1 MPAAD
6 SADFK
11 RDIYRTLG
19 AVEEGLKRKADAS
32 DVQVELRRAVEY
44 TTSETRR
51 EVRLVLD
58 RVDALKDDVRRNI
71 DGLEAGLDVA
81 AKKVNDT
88 SQELHDVA
96 RKVDCLNADIAEMRK
111 LVESMA
117 ARPRTSLV
125 EWLRW
130 GFLALGVL
138 AAFITGNWGALMHLL
153 PR

>member
-1 MPAAD
+1 MPAD
-6 SADFK
+6 GVDVE
-11 RDIYRTLG
+11 RDVYRTLG

-58 RVDALKDDVRRNI
+58 RVDALKDDMRRNI
-71 DGLEAGLDVA
+71 DGLEAGLDVTS
-81 AKKVNDT
+81 KKVSDT

-96 RKVDCLNADIAEMRK
+96 RKVDGLNNDIADLRK
-111 LVESMA
+111 LMESMA

-138 AAFITGNWGALMHLL
+138 AAFITGNWGALMGLL

>member
-6 SADFK
+6 NLDIE

-71 DGLEAGLDVA
+71 DGLESGLDVT
-81 AKKVNDT
+81 AKKVADT
-88 SQELHDVA
+88 AQELHDVA
-96 RKVDCLNADIAEMRK
+96 RKVDCLNTEIAETRK
-111 LVESMA
+111 LLEALAS
-117 ARPRTSLV
+117 RPRTSV
-125 EWLRW
+125 AEWARW

-138 AAFITGNWGALMHLL
+138 AAFITGNWGALMGLL

>member
-1 MPAAD
+1 MPD
-6 SADFK
+6 SADIE
-11 RDIYRTLG
+11 RDVYRTLG

-58 RVDALKDDVRRNI
+58 RVDALKDDMRRNI
-71 DGLEAGLDVA
+71 DGLEAGLDVTSR
-81 AKKVNDT
+81 KVTDT

-96 RKVDCLNADIAEMRK
+96 RKVDCLNGDIADLRK
-111 LVESMA
+111 LMESMA

-138 AAFITGNWGALMHLL
+138 AAFITGNWGALMGLL

>member
-6 SADFK
+6 SADIE
-11 RDIYRTLG
+11 RDVYRTLG

-58 RVDALKDDVRRNI
+58 RVDALKDDMRRNI

-96 RKVDCLNADIAEMRK
+96 RKVDGLNNDIADLRK
-111 LVESMA
+111 LMESMA

>member
-1 MPAAD
+1 MAD
-6 SADFK
+6 GVDVE
-11 RDIYRTLG
+11 RDVYRTLG
-19 AVEEGLKRKADAS
+19 AVEEGLKREADAS

-58 RVDALKDDVRRNI
+58 RVDALKDDMRRNI
-71 DGLEAGLDVA
+71 DGLEAGLDVTS
-81 AKKVNDT
+81 KKVSDT

-111 LVESMA
+111 LVEGLA
-117 ARPRTSLV
+117 NRPRTSV
-125 EWLRW
+125 AEWVRW

-138 AAFITGNWGALMHLL
+138 AAFVTGNWGALMQLL

>member
-1 MPAAD
+1 MPDGAD
-6 SADFK
+6 IE
-11 RDIYRTLG
+11 RDVFRTLG

-32 DVQVELRRAVEY
+32 DVQIELRRAVEY

-58 RVDALKDDVRRNI
+58 RVDALKDDMRRNI

-81 AKKVNDT
+81 GRKIADT
-88 SQELHDVA
+88 GQELHDVA
-96 RKVDCLNADIAEMRK
+96 RKVDCLSTEIAETRK
-111 LVESMA
+111 LLEALAS
-117 ARPRTSLV
+117 RPRTSML

-130 GFLALGVL
+130 GFLAFGVL
-138 AAFITGNWGALMHLL
+138 AAFVTGNWGALMQLL

>member
-1 MPAAD
+1 MAD
-6 SADFK
+6 GLDVE
-11 RDIYRTLG
+11 RDVYRTLG

-58 RVDALKDDVRRNI
+58 RVDALKDDMRRNI
-71 DGLEAGLDVA
+71 DGLEAGLDVTS
-81 AKKVNDT
+81 KKVSDT

-96 RKVDCLNADIAEMRK
+96 RKVDCLNSDIADLRELMEK
-111 LVESMA
+111 MA
-117 ARPRTSLV
+117 SRPRTSLA
-125 EWLRW
+125 EWVRW

-138 AAFITGNWGALMHLL
+138 AAFITGNWGALMQLL

>member
-1 MPAAD
+1 MPAD
-6 SADFK
+6 GVDVE
-11 RDIYRTLG
+11 RDVYRTLG

-58 RVDALKDDVRRNI
+58 RVDALKDDMRRNI
-71 DGLEAGLDVA
+71 DGLESGLDVTSR
-81 AKKVNDT
+81 KVTDT

>member
-1 MPAAD
+1 MAD
-6 SADFK
+6 SADIE
-11 RDIYRTLG
+11 RDVFRTLG

-32 DVQVELRRAVEY
+32 DVQIELRRAVEY

-58 RVDALKDDVRRNI
+58 RVDALKDDMRRNI

-81 AKKVNDT
+81 SKKVTDT

-111 LVESMA
+111 LVEGLA
-117 ARPRTSLV
+117 NRPRTSV
-125 EWLRW
+125 AEWVRW

-138 AAFITGNWGALMHLL
+138 AAFVTGNWGALMQLL

>member
-1 MPAAD
+1 MAD
-6 SADFK
+6 GLDVE
-11 RDIYRTLG
+11 RDVYRTLG

-58 RVDALKDDVRRNI
+58 RVDALKDDMRRNI
-71 DGLEAGLDVA
+71 DGLEAGLDVT
-81 AKKVNDT
+81 AKKVSDT

-96 RKVDCLNADIAEMRK
+96 RKVDCLNSDIAEMRK
-111 LVESMA
+111 LVEAMA
-117 ARPRTSLV
+117 ARPRTSIA
-125 EWLRW
+125 EWVRW

-138 AAFITGNWGALMHLL
+138 AAFITGNWGALMQLL

>member
-1 MPAAD
+1 MPD
-6 SADFK
+6 SADVE
-11 RDIYRTLG
+11 RDVYRTLG

-58 RVDALKDDVRRNI
+58 RVDALKDDMRRNI
-71 DGLEAGLDVA
+71 DGLEAGLDVTSR
-81 AKKVNDT
+81 KVTDT

-96 RKVDCLNADIAEMRK
+96 RKVDCLNGDIADLRK
-111 LVESMA
+111 LMESMA

-138 AAFITGNWGALMHLL
+138 AAFVTGNWGALMGLL

>member
-1 MPAAD
+1 MAD
-6 SADFK
+6 GLDVE
-11 RDIYRTLG
+11 RDVYRTLG

-32 DVQVELRRAVEY
+32 DVQIELRRAVEY

-58 RVDALKDDVRRNI
+58 RVDALKDDMRRNI
-71 DGLEAGLDVA
+71 DGLEAGLDVT
-81 AKKVNDT
+81 AKKVSDT

-96 RKVDCLNADIAEMRK
+96 RKVDGLNNDIADLRK
-111 LVESMA
+111 LMESMA

-138 AAFITGNWGALMHLL
+138 AAFVTGNWGALMHLM

>member
-1 MPAAD
+1 MPD
-6 SADFK
+6 SADIE
-11 RDIYRTLG
+11 RDVYRTLG

-58 RVDALKDDVRRNI
+58 RVDALKDDMRRNI
-71 DGLEAGLDVA
+71 DGLEAGLDVTSR
-81 AKKVNDT
+81 KVTDT

-96 RKVDCLNADIAEMRK
+96 RKVDGLNGDIADLRK
-111 LVESMA
+111 LMESMA

-138 AAFITGNWGALMHLL
+138 AAFITGNWGALMGLL

>member
-1 MPAAD
+1 MAD
-6 SADFK
+6 GLDVE
-11 RDIYRTLG
+11 RDVYRTLG

-32 DVQVELRRAVEY
+32 DVQIELRRAVEY

-58 RVDALKDDVRRNI
+58 RVDALKDDMRRNI
-71 DGLEAGLDVA
+71 DGLEAGLDVTS
-81 AKKVNDT
+81 KKVSDT

-96 RKVDCLNADIAEMRK
+96 RKVDCLNSDIADLRELMEK
-111 LVESMA
+111 MA
-117 ARPRTSLV
+117 SRPRTSLA
-125 EWLRW
+125 EWVRW

-138 AAFITGNWGALMHLL
+138 AAFITGNWGALMQLL

>member
-1 MPAAD
+1 MPDKAD
-6 SADFK
+6 IE
-11 RDIYRTLG
+11 RDVYRTLG

-32 DVQVELRRAVEY
+32 DVQIELRRAVEY

-58 RVDALKDDVRRNI
+58 RVDALKDDMRRNI
-71 DGLEAGLDVA
+71 DGLEAGLDVTSR
-81 AKKVNDT
+81 KVTDT

-96 RKVDCLNADIAEMRK
+96 RKVDGLNNDIADLRK
-111 LVESMA
+111 LMESMA

-138 AAFITGNWGALMHLL
+138 AAFITGNWGALMGLL

>member
-1 MPAAD
+1 MAD
-6 SADFK
+6 GLDVE
-11 RDIYRTLG
+11 RDVYRTLG

-32 DVQVELRRAVEY
+32 DVQIELRRAVEY

-58 RVDALKDDVRRNI
+58 RVDALKDDMRRNI

-81 AKKVNDT
+81 SKKVSDT

-96 RKVDCLNADIAEMRK
+96 RKVDGLNSDIAEMRK
-111 LVESMA
+111 LVEAMA

-138 AAFITGNWGALMHLL
+138 AAFITGNWGALMGLL

>member
-1 MPAAD
+1 MAAAD
-6 SADFK
+6 AVEFE

-71 DGLEAGLDVA
+71 DGLESGLDVT
-81 AKKVNDT
+81 AKKVADT
-88 SQELHDVA
+88 AQELHDVA
-96 RKVDCLNADIAEMRK
+96 RKVDCLNTEIAETRK
-111 LVESMA
+111 LLEALAS
-117 ARPRTSLV
+117 RPRTSV
-125 EWLRW
+125 AEWARW

-138 AAFITGNWGALMHLL
+138 AAFITGNWGALMGLL

>member
-1 MPAAD
+1 MPD
-6 SADFK
+6 SADVE
-11 RDIYRTLG
+11 RDVYRTLG

-58 RVDALKDDVRRNI
+58 RVDALKDDMRRNI

-81 AKKVNDT
+81 SKKVTDT

-96 RKVDCLNADIAEMRK
+96 RKVDCLNGDIADLRK
-111 LVESMA
+111 LMESMA

-138 AAFITGNWGALMHLL
+138 AAFITGNWGALMGLL

>member
-1 MPAAD
+1 MPAD
-6 SADFK
+6 GVDVE
-11 RDIYRTLG
+11 RDVYRTLG

-58 RVDALKDDVRRNI
+58 RVDALKDDMRRNI

-96 RKVDCLNADIAEMRK
+96 RKVDGLNNDIADLRK
-111 LVESMA
+111 LMESMA

>member
-1 MPAAD
+1 MPD
-6 SADFK
+6 SADVE
-11 RDIYRTLG
+11 RDVYRTLG

-58 RVDALKDDVRRNI
+58 RVDALKDDMRRNI
-71 DGLEAGLDVA
+71 DGLEAGLDVTSR
-81 AKKVNDT
+81 KVTDT

-96 RKVDCLNADIAEMRK
+96 RKVDCLNSDIADLRK
-111 LVESMA
+111 LMESMA

-138 AAFITGNWGALMHLL
+138 AAFITGNWGALMGLL

>member
-1 MPAAD
+1 MPD
-6 SADFK
+6 GVDVE
-11 RDIYRTLG
+11 RDVYRTLG

-71 DGLEAGLDVA
+71 DGLEAGLDLNS
-81 AKKVNDT
+81 KKVSET
-88 SQELHDVA
+88 AQELHDVA
-96 RKVDCLNADIAEMRK
+96 RKVDALNSDIAEMRK
-111 LVESMA
+111 LVEAMA
-117 ARPRTSLV
+117 NRPRTSVV

-130 GFLALGVL
+130 GFLAFGVL
-138 AAFITGNWGALMHLL
+138 AAFVTGNWGALMHLL
-153 PR
+153 PK

>member
-1 MPAAD
+1 MPD
-6 SADFK
+6 SADVE
-11 RDIYRTLG
+11 RDVYRTLG

-58 RVDALKDDVRRNI
+58 RVDALKDDMRRNI
-71 DGLEAGLDVA
+71 DGLEAGLDVTSR
-81 AKKVNDT
+81 KVTDT

-96 RKVDCLNADIAEMRK
+96 RKVDGLNNDIADLRK
-111 LVESMA
+111 LMESMA

-138 AAFITGNWGALMHLL
+138 AAFITGNWGALMGLL

>member
-1 MPAAD
+1 MPD
-6 SADFK
+6 SADVE
-11 RDIYRTLG
+11 RDVYRTLG

-58 RVDALKDDVRRNI
+58 RVDALKDDMRRNI
-71 DGLEAGLDVA
+71 DGLEAGLDVTSR
-81 AKKVNDT
+81 KVTDT

-96 RKVDCLNADIAEMRK
+96 RKVDCLNGDIADLRK
-111 LVESMA
+111 LMESMA

-138 AAFITGNWGALMHLL
+138 AAFITGNWGALMGLL